1 MAPTS
6 KQRALFNPFNAC
18 LLGGLSC
25 HIKKMV
31 WRRNRQ
37 ESRGIDVSGVC
48 ARGFELQT
56 CAACKQR
63 FIFYVLGLDRRVLF
77 FFLSFCCVRIVETG
91 GDLTWGFHSNAEIA
105 LRNEVKC
112 PVTIKALINDIS
124 THKHRAKTEESFVCR
139 SKNSLT
145 HSLKRCQQGKGIGEY
160 SRGKGKRAM
169 KGHSGMKCKV
179 LPELPGGN
187 LHKAA
192 AAVPD
197 RGFLFVCE
205 YACPTLSFDDDEK
218 A

>member
-1 MAPTS
+1 MKPFSPLTSNTSSEFTSRVLRITIGRVLLDWMAPTS

-91 GDLTWGFHSNAEIA
+91 GDLT
-105 LRNEVKC
+105 
-112 PVTIKALINDIS
+112 
-124 THKHRAKTEESFVCR
+124 
-139 SKNSLT
+139 
-145 HSLKRCQQGKGIGEY
+145 
-160 SRGKGKRAM
+160 
-169 KGHSGMKCKV
+169 
-179 LPELPGGN
+179 
-187 LHKAA
+187 
-192 AAVPD
+192 
-197 RGFLFVCE
+197 
-205 YACPTLSFDDDEK
+205 
-218 A
+218 